1 MSPIDGA
8 HMELCRLR
16 CPFGYVG
23 LPARHFAAFAAPGIG
38 ESGGDILK
46 LVRWNLMIEEHVNLS
61 SERLAALYKSVLRI
75 RRVEEEVARIYSSD
89 LVKSPIHLSIGQE
102 AVSVGVCDI
111 LTPEDVVYGTYR
123 GHALYLAKGGDLK
136 AMIAELFGRETGCAG
151 GKAGSMH
158 LVDPAANVMG
168 MSAIVATH
176 IPLAVG
182 HAFAAKSQGLT
193 AIVVCFFGEG
203 AADEGAFHEAINFAA
218 LKRLPMLFVCE
229 NNRLAIHSSVESRMS
244 GPGLAARFSSYGVS
258 GCKIN
263 DGNIFSIRSA
273 AEELA
278 GEIRDGQGPRYLECK
293 TSRWREHV
301 GPKEDWDASYRD
313 AVEESEHFST
323 DPVGVLAERLDED
336 TRTALDGEIAA
347 EIEKAFSLA
356 EAAPYPTADALNR
369 HVYG

>member
-1 MSPIDGA
+1 
-8 HMELCRLR
+8 LR

-23 LPARHFAAFAAPGIG
+23 LRECHFAALAVPDIG
-38 ESGGDILK
+38 RYLFN
-46 LVRWNLMIEEHVNLS
+46 LVRWNLMIEEHAGFS
-61 SERLAALYKSVLRI
+61 PERLAALYKSVVRI
-75 RRVEEEVARIYSSD
+75 RRVEEEVARIYASD

-111 LTPEDVVYGTYR
+111 LAPEDVVYGTYR

-136 AMIAELFGRETGCAG
+136 AMVAELFGRETGCAG

-158 LVDPAANVMG
+158 LVDPTANVMG

-193 AIVVCFFGEG
+193 GIVACFFGEG
-203 AADEGAFHEAINFAA
+203 ATDEGAFHEAINFAA

-229 NNRLAIHSSVESRMS
+229 NNLLAIHSSAKSRMA
-244 GPGLAARFSSYGVS
+244 GPGLEARFFSYGVS
-258 GCKIN
+258 GCKI
-263 DGNIFSIRSA
+263 DDENIFSIRSA
-273 AEELA
+273 AEALA
-278 GEIRDGQGPRYLECK
+278 GEIRDGGGPRYLECK

-301 GPKEDWDASYRD
+301 GPEEDWDAGYRD
-313 AVEESEHFST
+313 AVEERERYAT
-323 DPVGVLAERLDED
+323 DPVAFLAERLDEEL
-336 TRTALDGEIAA
+336 RTALDGEIAA
-347 EIEKAFSLA
+347 EIDNAFSLA

-369 HVYG
+369 HVFG